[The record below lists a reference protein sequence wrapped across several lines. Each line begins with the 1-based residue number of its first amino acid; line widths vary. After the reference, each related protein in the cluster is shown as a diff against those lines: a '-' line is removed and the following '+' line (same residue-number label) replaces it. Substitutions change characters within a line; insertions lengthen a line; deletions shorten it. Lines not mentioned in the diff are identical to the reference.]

1 MSSMTIGPIA
11 GTATDPSE
19 RSALLFWMIFT
30 GLSVFAVVLLWRFG
44 LIRLMLSS
52 DRTYISSVIALL
64 YVLTCGHCFL
74 RTRAIAREGAAARR
88 CRAVLAAPEGGKA
101 LDAGATALPRGLVR
115 DHIESL
121 VTKATAQDYRPVDQ
135 TLLLRTLADRLRGS
149 NGFGAFVSDT
159 LMKLGPARHH
169 RRLHHHAGADRGARR
184 RRQGRNA
191 ILDGA
196 DERWHGGRDVHDAG
210 GPRRLDPGPHPILHA
225 GRRDPEGVLGRGG
238 ADRDLCDAGTG
249 AQGRWN
255 AVMMDD
261 FGLYPREEPF
271 DPLGVML
278 FKALQV
284 IAFLFF
290 LALLAVSPD
299 AKDGKIDSKA
309 EFMITLDWPDSHP
322 DDLDLFVQDPAGNIA
337 WYRHREAGFLTLD
350 RDDRGGANDFIMVN
364 GKKIAS
370 PIREEIVTVRG
381 IVPGEYTVN
390 VSHFVATTGVP
401 VEANVKVQKLNPTAQ
416 VVFDNKFMLDH
427 TGDEKTAVR
436 FRLDAEG
443 KVVNVDQ
450 RPKSLLETFRSGW
463 RNGADLDPSTGVS
476 KNAARVRRD

>member
-159 LMKLGPARHH
+159 LMKLGLLGTIVGFIIMLAPI
-169 RRLHHHAGADRGARR
+169 AGLDAADKVAMRSSMG
-184 RRQGRNA
+184 
-191 ILDGA
+191 LMSDGMA
-196 DERWHGGRDVHDAG
+196 VAMYTTLAG
-210 GPRRLDPGPHPILHA
+210 LVGLDPGPHPVLHA

-238 ADRDLCDAGTG
+238 ADRDLCDASTG